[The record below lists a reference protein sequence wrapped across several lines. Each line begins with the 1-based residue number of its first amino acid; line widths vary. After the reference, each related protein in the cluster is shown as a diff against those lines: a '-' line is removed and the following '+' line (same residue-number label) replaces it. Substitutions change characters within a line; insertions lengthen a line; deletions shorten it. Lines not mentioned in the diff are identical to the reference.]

1 MIRMQVPAP
10 QWLQQTPQG
19 ISYAQPAGAAVF
31 TNAIHPNP
39 LEGLSQHNP
48 WHGMAGRAGDTG
60 LLALAPVSK
69 TSVVQNNVD
78 PAWQRSL
85 EIEPTVGPQAG
96 PMMLFDAGM
105 AQGEQMSVASPRW
118 VIQTSPTGQKT
129 ATMVSTNTMGVQR
142 NMAQS
147 TSSGTSATRVNTNP
161 LTEPPIVPQTPPP
174 KPTPNTTNTTPS
186 GDGSDG
192 GGVTYAP
199 SGGMAMDVVDGGDA
213 LNRYWQQKRQEEEA
227 AERAAMLEAERRQQA
242 AMAIAAAKAQEELR
256 RPSWM
261 PLIIAGG
268 AIAALAWWASKG
280 SGSEGSKGA

>member
-19 ISYAQPAGAAVF
+19 ISYAQPTGAAVF
-31 TNAIHPNP
+31 TNAIRPNP
-39 LEGLSQHNP
+39 FERLGQHNQ
-48 WHGMAGRAGDTG
+48 WNGMAGHAGDTG
-60 LLALAPVSK
+60 LLALAPAST
-69 TSVVQNNVD
+69 TSVVQNNTD

-85 EIEPTVGPQAG
+85 DIDPTVGPQAG
-96 PMMLFDAGM
+96 PMMLFDAGI
-105 AQGEQMSVASPRW
+105 AQGQEMTATAAPRW

-142 NMAQS
+142 NMAQT

-161 LTEPPIVPQTPPP
+161 LTEPPIVSQTPPP
-174 KPTPNTTNTTPS
+174 KPTQNTTPS

-199 SGGMAMDVVDGGDA
+199 GGGIVDGGSA
-213 LNRYWQQKRQEEEA
+213 LRDYWEQKHKEEMA
-227 AERAAMLEAERRQQA
+227 AQQA
-242 AMAIAAAKAQEELR
+242 AMLAAEQQEQAAMAAAAAKAQAELS

-261 PLIIAGG
+261 PLILGGAVIAG
-268 AIAALAWWASKG
+268 LAWWAT
-280 SGSEGSKGA
+280 SGSSGSQKKEG

>member
-19 ISYAQPAGAAVF
+19 ISYAQPTGAAVF
-31 TNAIHPNP
+31 TNAIRPNP
-39 LEGLSQHNP
+39 LEGLSQHTP

-85 EIEPTVGPQAG
+85 EIKPTVGPQAG

-105 AQGEQMSVASPRW
+105 AQGEQLSATSPRR
-118 VIQTSPTGQKT
+118 VFQTSPTGQKT
-129 ATMVSTNTMGVQR
+129 AIVVSMGEER

-174 KPTPNTTNTTPS
+174 KPTPNTTSTTPS

-192 GGVTYAP
+192 GGVSYAP
-199 SGGMAMDVVDGGDA
+199 GGGIAQDVIDGGDA
-213 LNRYWQQKRQEEEA
+213 LNRYWEEKQKEEWA
-227 AERAAMLEAERRQQA
+227 AKQAAMLDAERREQA

>member
-31 TNAIHPNP
+31 TNALRPNP
-39 LEGLSQHNP
+39 LEGLSQQNP
-48 WHGMAGRAGDTG
+48 CHGMAGRAGDTG

-78 PAWQRSL
+78 PAWQRSI
-85 EIEPTVGPQAG
+85 EIDPTVGPQAG

-129 ATMVSTNTMGVQR
+129 AMMVSPSASPGASGVPR

-147 TSSGTSATRVNTNP
+147 TSSGTSATRINTNP
-161 LTEPPIVPQTPPP
+161 LTEPPIASQAPPP
-174 KPTPNTTNTTPS
+174 KPAQNTTPS
-186 GDGSDG
+186 GDGWDG
-192 GGVTYAP
+192 GGVNYT
-199 SGGMAMDVVDGGDA
+199 SDGGMFPDVVDGGSA
-213 LNRYWQQKRQEEEA
+213 IAQEMARQAKAKEA
-227 AERAAMLEAERRQQA
+227 AFYA
-242 AMAIAAAKAQEELR
+242 AMAAEEARRRAAAPAPVATSSNTLL
-256 RPSWM
+256 PI
-261 PLIIAGG
+261 LIAGG

-280 SGSEGSKGA
+280 SASEGSKGA